1 MKLIPSISRF
11 PILALSP
18 DVAERIAAGE
28 VIERPVSVVKE
39 LMENALDA
47 GAHEIRVEI
56 RGGGLRLIRVTDDGY
71 GIPEDELEHACARH
85 TTSKISTVEDLGRL
99 YTLGFRGEALAS
111 IAAVAE
117 LTLLSRA
124 IETEA
129 LGEEHPAAWLT
140 LRGGEITQRG
150 RRARLHGTTVTVRDL
165 FYNVPARLKFMR
177 GARTEAGHIL
187 QLLQRYA
194 AGYPAVRFNLVI
206 EEHIALQT
214 AGSGDLAAT
223 LAELYHLPLAELLT
237 PISVSLDPHP
247 PQDAVGASEILRCA
261 QDDSAE
267 QRRSLGIPVP
277 QTVSIPRPLPQR
289 SEAERVSILRPPGW
303 GEAQPYTLHGY
314 VGNRALAQPNRQ
326 QITLFI
332 NGRWVQSRPLQDAL
346 EAGYRGLLPKGK
358 HPLLVFHIDLPAEEL
373 DVNVHPAKTEVRLVR
388 EAEVA
393 AALTQAVRS
402 VLERSPA
409 LPEAINA
416 LRLSLPGPTLIYQRR
431 LPGSRRRGLHLAESS
446 SEYSAESAPAGAAEV
461 LLTLR
466 PLAQLQQAV
475 ILAEAPDGSL
485 YLIDQHRAHERMIYE
500 HLRRMYTR
508 GQADKKEFS
517 AKDLYALHCV
527 PLRGSTDAHLLLEP
541 VIIELKHREAELFE
555 QRLPMLRGLGLE
567 CERFGGRSFLVR
579 SVPGISGQEQLVGHL
594 RELAEIAAE
603 DSADWEDHLLIGLAC
618 RSALRRGR
626 HLGPDEQRSLLTALA
641 ETTAPAV
648 CPHGSPILLH
658 YSRAFLVDKF
668 DW

>member
-1 MKLIPSISRF
+1 MKLIPSISRS

-39 LMENALDA
+39 LIENALDA

-71 GIPEDELEHACARH
+71 GIPEDELERPCARH
-85 TTSKISTVEDLGRL
+85 TTSKISTVEDLSRL
-99 YTLGFRGEALAS
+99 HTLGFRGEALAS
-111 IAAVAE
+111 IATVSE

-214 AGSGDLAAT
+214 AGSGDLATT

-247 PQDAVGASEILRCA
+247 PQDAVGPVAPLSGTQWSAYRSFVGEL
-261 QDDSAE
+261 AE
-267 QRRSLGIPVP
+267 QRRSLGD
-277 QTVSIPRPLPQR
+277 
-289 SEAERVSILRPPGW
+289 RVSILRPPGW
-303 GEAQPYTLHGY
+303 GEAQPYSLHGY

-393 AALTQAVRS
+393 VALTQAVRS

-409 LPEAINA
+409 LPEAINV

-431 LPGSRRRGLHLAESS
+431 LPGSRRRGLHLAESA
-446 SEYSAESAPAGAAEV
+446 SEYSAESAPPGAAEV

-500 HLRRMYTR
+500 HLRRIHAR
-508 GQADKKEFS
+508 GQADK
-517 AKDLYALHCV
+517 DGV
-527 PLRGSTDAHLLLEP
+527 TDAHLLLEP

-579 SVPGISGQEQLVGHL
+579 SVPGITGQEQLLGHL
-594 RELAEIAAE
+594 HELAEIASE